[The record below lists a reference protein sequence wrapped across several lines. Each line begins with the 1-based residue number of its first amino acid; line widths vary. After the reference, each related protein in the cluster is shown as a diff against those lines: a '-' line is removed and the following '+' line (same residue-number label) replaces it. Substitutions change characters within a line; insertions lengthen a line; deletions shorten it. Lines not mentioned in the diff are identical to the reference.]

1 MTNNEGAL
9 LIVDDNKELLLAL
22 EMIAQP
28 YFKTIDTLT
37 TPNRLKHQLE
47 QHSYDIV
54 LLDMNFTAGINNGN
68 EGFFWLEQI
77 KQWAPEV
84 SVIFITAYGSVDLAI
99 KAMKAGS
106 VDFILK
112 SWDQEKMLSTLLATY
127 KLHRTE
133 KKVKILERRQKEL
146 ERKIHSPGIWQ
157 DTKAPAMKKVY
168 QLIEKVA
175 PTDAN
180 VLLLGE
186 NGTGKEIIA
195 QTIHQQ
201 SQRKDELFVHV
212 DLGALPENLL
222 ESELFG
228 HRKGAFT
235 DAKTNH
241 AGRFET
247 AHQGTLFL
255 DEIGNLPLTAQAKL
269 LTALQSGQVF
279 PLGATAPLFTDIRLI
294 CATNAR
300 LTSLI
305 QENRFREDLFYRMN
319 TVTIELPP
327 LRARKED
334 IPQLIDFFLGEF
346 AHKYNKS
353 KPKVPA
359 AVLQKFLHHPWPGN
373 IRELRHTLEKAI
385 ILNEGNLLTSDVLNN
400 RSTQSLTQKVS
411 TLNLEE
417 NEKVLIQHA
426 LAETGGKIS
435 KAAKTLGINRST
447 LYAKLKKYDLF

>member
-1 MTNNEGAL
+1 MTRNEGAL

-28 YFKTIDTLT
+28 YFKTIDTLA
-37 TPNRLKHQLE
+37 TPNALKYQLE
-47 QHSYDIV
+47 QHTYDIV

-77 KQWAPEV
+77 KQWFPET

-99 KAMKAGS
+99 KALKAGS
-106 VDFILK
+106 ADFILK
-112 SWDQEKMLSTLLATY
+112 SWDQEKILSTLLAT
-127 KLHRTE
+127 LRLQRTE
-133 KKVKILERRQKEL
+133 KRVKNLERRQKEL
-146 ERKIHSPGIWQ
+146 ERKVHSQNIWTQ
-157 DTKAPAMKKVY
+157 TQAPAMRKVY

-186 NGTGKEIIA
+186 NGTGKEVVA
-195 QTIHQQ
+195 QALHQQ

-235 DAKTNH
+235 DAITDH

-269 LTALQSGQVF
+269 LTALQSGHVF
-279 PLGATAPLFTDIRLI
+279 PLGATAPLSTNIRLI

-300 LTSLI
+300 LTSMI
-305 QENRFREDLFYRMN
+305 QEHQFREDLFYRIN
-319 TVTIELPP
+319 TVTITLPP

-334 IPQLIDFFLGEF
+334 IPQLMDFFLTEF
-346 AHKYNKS
+346 AHKYDKS
-353 KPKVPA
+353 KPKVSP

-373 IRELRHTLEKAI
+373 IRELQHTLEKAI
-385 ILNEGNLLTSDVLNN
+385 ILNEGDSLTADVLNN
-400 RSTQSLTQKVS
+400 RTNQSLTQPVP

-426 LAETGGKIS
+426 LAEAGGKVN
-435 KAAKTLGINRST
+435 KAANSLGINRST